1 MYSFDKIVQFP
12 FRFSVKNH
20 KFKSLRLFS
29 SQFIYYI
36 YTALQIKIHT
46 NYKTSGRE
54 IKYLL

>member
-12 FRFSVKNH
+12 FQFQVQIT
-20 KFKSLRLFS
+20 S

-46 NYKTSGRE
+46 NYSTSGRE